1 MPSWSELTAS
11 GAVPMVVFRSFVY
24 DGEVRRPGDPFSC
37 DNPTRMRQLYEQ
49 RKIRPAIGVGEAMQ
63 KAAAESQSSRGP
75 DGRFRKP

>member
-1 MPSWSELTAS
+1 MPSWSELTAA
-11 GAVPMVVFRSFVY
+11 GVVPMVVFRSFVY

-63 KAAAESQSSRGP
+63 KAAESQSPRGP

>member
-49 RKIRPAIGVGEAMQ
+49 RKIRPAVGVGEVMQ
-63 KAAAESQSSRGP
+63 KAMEQMRGP